1 MTSAL
6 FHAFAPA
13 AKPEAD
19 FVNIV
24 RGKGSLVWD
33 DSGKD
38 YVDGL
43 GSLWYLSLIHI

>member
-24 RGKGSLVWD
+24 
-33 DSGKD
+33 
-38 YVDGL
+38 
-43 GSLWYLSLIHI
+43 LSLIHI